1 MLRLKFS
8 SKLFILLAGA
18 ILLIGLVA
26 CTPDA
31 PEIDSAPTEPVIEA
45 TEPSVTEAVEI
56 PPTPDATPTVLL
68 VTGAEVDSIM
78 ITQTQSLLA
87 DLAEAASMRLVS
99 QEGLTPEMLTPE
111 VQVVVGVGQNL
122 DLNTLASNAPNITF
136 VAIGDPAA
144 VVAENLSVIGD
155 PLVEARQ
162 QAFMAGYLSALIS
175 SDSKIVA
182 LIADENPSRDLL
194 AESYMVGVR
203 FFCGLCQPLFPPYNL
218 FPQWEALS
226 SDMTGE
232 SYRLVVDNFSNMAV
246 EVVYV
251 HGALISPELLTYLEE
266 QGMKVVSDRAPD
278 VQRSNWV
285 GTIIAD
291 PVPVLEALWPDLMM
305 AAPGKQMPSEIVL
318 TDRDAGLVSEG
329 RYRLFEVMVANIQA
343 GLVSVEITP

>member
-18 ILLIGLVA
+18 ILLIGLAA

-31 PEIDSAPTEPVIEA
+31 PEVESVPTEPVIEA
-45 TEPSVTEAVEI
+45 TEPSLTEAVET

-68 VTGAEVDSIM
+68 VTGLLRWTPFM

-111 VQVVVGVGQNL
+111 VQVVVGMGQNL
-122 DLNTLASNAPNITF
+122 DLNTLATNAPNISF

-175 SDSKIVA
+175 SDSKVVA

-203 FFCGLCQPLFPPYNL
+203 FFCGLCQPLYPPYNP
-218 FPQWEALS
+218 FPNGKRFLQIW
-226 SDMTGE
+226 
-232 SYRLVVDNFSNMAV
+232 LVNTIGWLLIIFPIWLLKLCMCMA
-246 EVVYV
+246 
-251 HGALISPELLTYLEE
+251 S
-266 QGMKVVSDRAPD
+266 
-278 VQRSNWV
+278 
-285 GTIIAD
+285 
-291 PVPVLEALWPDLMM
+291 
-305 AAPGKQMPSEIVL
+305 
-318 TDRDAGLVSEG
+318 
-329 RYRLFEVMVANIQA
+329 
-343 GLVSVEITP
+343 